1 MDRESGVR
9 MGEQQ
14 QMFPSGLTGAQFRR
28 LSALTNNAPCG
39 TPTDIV
45 KEALGHLDKVRK
57 AYAQNHMINLRLATA
72 ICQTIAKA
80 AARWEVIPE
89 NNRSWLMGAFT
100 YFVTREDDEPDFR
113 SPIGFEDDTEVLN
126 ACLRFAQM
134 DDLCV
139 DVEEYD
145 DV

>member
-1 MDRESGVR
+1 MA
-9 MGEQQ
+9 EQQ
-14 QMFPSGLTGAQFRR
+14 QLFPSGLSRSQFNR
-28 LSALTNNAPCG
+28 LSALANDASCH
-39 TPTDIV
+39 TPTDIL
-45 KEALGHLDKVRK
+45 KEAQCHLEKVRK

-72 ICQTIAKA
+72 LCETIAE
-80 AARWEVIPE
+80 AARRWEMISE
-89 NNRSWLMGAFT
+89 NQRSWLAGAFM
-100 YFVTREDDEPDFR
+100 YFVTRNDDEPDFS

-126 ACLRFAQM
+126 VCLRFAQL

>member
-1 MDRESGVR
+1 

-14 QMFPSGLTGAQFRR
+14 QLFPSGLTRSQFDR
-28 LSALTNNAPCG
+28 LFAWTNNTSG
-39 TPTDIV
+39 KTLTEIV
-45 KEALGHLDKVRK
+45 KEVNVHLEEIRV

-72 ICQTIAKA
+72 ICETIAKA

-89 NNRSWLMGAFT
+89 NNRSWLLGAFI
-100 YFVTREDDEPDFR
+100 YFVTRDDEEPNFG